1 MRKKHQKIGG
11 APGGGGGD
19 KISPSYHTEI
29 THFGPYFFKNLEIS
43 SFVNWLLFSC
53 YLNIFQNFLSM
64 SSNRF
69 IPHSEDD
76 IQRFV
81 DTEANENTK
90 KNTANGI
97 ALVKLFI
104 ANEGETSAIDE
115 IPPAC
120 RFRSILI

>member
-1 MRKKHQKIGG
+1 
-11 APGGGGGD
+11 
-19 KISPSYHTEI
+19 
-29 THFGPYFFKNLEIS
+29 
-43 SFVNWLLFSC
+43 
-53 YLNIFQNFLSM
+53 M